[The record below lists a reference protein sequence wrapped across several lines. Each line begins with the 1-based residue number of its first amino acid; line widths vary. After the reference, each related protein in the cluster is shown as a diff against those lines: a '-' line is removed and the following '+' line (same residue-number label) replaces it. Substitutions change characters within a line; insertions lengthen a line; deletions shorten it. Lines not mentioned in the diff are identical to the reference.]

1 MKQDSIIYQL
11 FKRFPALI
19 FDLLP
24 TKPANTI
31 GYRFEAVEVKEI
43 NFRFDGIFLPPTSQE
58 DVYFCEAQQ
67 RLDPQLYERL
77 LAEVSIYVR
86 RERTNFANWRAI
98 IIYPNRQQEQTDRRI
113 VQEFLD
119 SGRIVRIYLDE
130 LGSISTLPWALGVM
144 VLTTLPEP
152 QIVTEARSLLDRD
165 ATSLERSAIIE
176 LVTTVILYKFNTLNR
191 SEVEA
196 MLGIQLQDTRVYQ
209 EAKEEE
215 RRSIIEDL
223 LTEKFGTLDPEL
235 TAIIPI
241 LLTMEKKE
249 CFRLLL
255 NSSRVE
261 LLGIGQD

>member
-1 MKQDSIIYQL
+1 
-11 FKRFPALI
+11 
-19 FDLLP
+19 
-24 TKPANTI
+24 
-31 GYRFEAVEVKEI
+31 
-43 NFRFDGIFLPPTSQE
+43 
-58 DVYFCEAQQ
+58 
-67 RLDPQLYERL
+67 
-77 LAEVSIYVR
+77 
-86 RERTNFANWRAI
+86 
-98 IIYPNRQQEQTDRRI
+98 
-113 VQEFLD
+113 
-119 SGRIVRIYLDE
+119 
-130 LGSISTLPWALGVM
+130 M

-235 TAIIPI
+235 AAIVPT
-241 LLTMEKKE
+241 LLTMDKKE
-249 CFRLLL
+249 CLRLLL
-255 NSSRVE
+255 NSSRAE
-261 LLGIGQD
+261 ILDISQD